1 EQIASV
7 SREAVRNLI
16 DGLHFNEFS
25 ASRDFKLESHVVE
38 KIRSWGADMLDLLR
52 PYIPAAT
59 ILAITCYAHIDDI
72 DIKVQIVLFSSIV
85 IAMDDPSVL
94 STPPVRNFHRRLCLG
109 AAHDDPG
116 VVGRLLEVLLK
127 KWDFYPDFSS
137 TSIFTS
143 VSQFVNG
150 CLLEQISGESQLAGS
165 SDAMPFIAYRRN
177 MSGLAEAFA
186 YFIWDKKRFPHVEA
200 YMQAIPDICW
210 YQNHANDVLSFYKEE
225 LAGETGNYMSDR
237 ARSSGKS
244 VQDTLQD
251 VVDETIVTVERIRN
265 ILGEGPV
272 RDAWESFASGW
283 IAFHTHSPRYR
294 LKELIDCEYL
304 IIDGIG
310 RQSRRLRD
318 QKAACVKE
326 AAVLIS
332 RIPVELYSC
341 WIVTYFVLCCFCT
354 RQVVRFMR
362 IVGRGNACNREM
374 IWSCLY
380 TVAVSEKV
388 VMILIPRT

>member
-1 EQIASV
+1 
-7 SREAVRNLI
+7 
-16 DGLHFNEFS
+16 
-25 ASRDFKLESHVVE
+25 
-38 KIRSWGADMLDLLR
+38 MLDLLR

-200 YMQAIPDICW
+200 YMQAIPGTRIMSSELWRDKLCRER
-210 YQNHANDVLSFYKEE
+210 ANATFQRRLVVLQR
-225 LAGETGNYMSDR
+225 R
-237 ARSSGKS
+237 ARRRDM
-244 VQDTLQD
+244 QLH
-251 VVDETIVTVERIRN
+251 ER
-265 ILGEGPV
+265 
-272 RDAWESFASGW
+272 
-283 IAFHTHSPRYR
+283 PRS
-294 LKELIDCEYL
+294 
-304 IIDGIG
+304 
-310 RQSRRLRD
+310 RQ
-318 QKAACVKE
+318 
-326 AAVLIS
+326 
-332 RIPVELYSC
+332 
-341 WIVTYFVLCCFCT
+341 
-354 RQVVRFMR
+354 RQV
-362 IVGRGNACNREM
+362 C
-374 IWSCLY
+374 
-380 TVAVSEKV
+380 
-388 VMILIPRT
+388 PRHAPRCCRRDYYHR